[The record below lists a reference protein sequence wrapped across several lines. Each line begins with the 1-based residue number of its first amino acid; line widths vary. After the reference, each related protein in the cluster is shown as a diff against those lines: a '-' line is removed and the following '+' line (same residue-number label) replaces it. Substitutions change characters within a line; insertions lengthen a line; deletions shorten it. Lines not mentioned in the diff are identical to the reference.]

1 MALSEF
7 CSHFP
12 LLCPRCR
19 PSKPPHEFC
28 GFVDIGGVDREVRV
42 ETPHFPRVEGMR
54 ISSDTCLQELVV
66 SHMDQLLEAQKTS
79 STALEYLQKFQ
90 KVCSE
95 AVRCDN
101 RGREEGEL
109 QVELN
114 ESLVRC
120 LLAHLEGLG
129 WSRVQQVSPNFTS
142 FTLQTRDAGERVH
155 LLRVRVA
162 DGYPHEE
169 PTVEADLPG
178 GFEFIYEPSEGVAGV
193 VRVWEARLASLQ
205 EFWDVMDQIDKA
217 ALVLDPP
224 TPCRHHTFR
233 RLLLGNQVNVQV
245 TLSPQQPRHLPQCLL
260 FGPSKR
266 TRPINT
272 RLTHTYEEWDAERS
286 FVENLEH
293 LLGESV
299 VRECGGVEGVEQEV
313 ECPICYSLH
322 FQGSLPDQP
331 CEHCCT
337 PFHAACLY
345 DWLSSLPAARQSI
358 NIITGECPY
367 CSKNITCKIP
377 V

>member
-66 SHMDQLLEAQKTS
+66 SHMDQLLE
-79 STALEYLQKFQ
+79 
-90 KVCSE
+90 SE

-178 GFEFIYEPSEGVAGV
+178 GFEFNYEPSEGVAGV

-205 EFWDVMDQIDKA
+205 EFWDVMDQIDKV

-266 TRPINT
+266 TRPITT

-345 DWLSSLPAARQSI
+345 DWLSSLPAARQSM